1 MIIMAL
7 DHTRYY
13 FHVVNNPTDLEI
25 TTPMLFFTRFITHY
39 CAPVFVLLAGTSA
52 YLYGSKKT
60 KPELF
65 KFLFSRGLWL
75 IFLEIF
81 LNDFLWFFD
90 KDFVHIQ
97 LQIIWIIGFSMI
109 CLSFLIYLPQ
119 KVILIIGILLI
130 AGHNLLDSVTME
142 GNSLKSIIWYIL
154 HQESTF
160 ALSENRSV
168 GISYPL
174 LPWPGIMMLGYCLG
188 VFYKKEF
195 IASTRKKWLLW
206 IGLGMTILFFILRG
220 INIYGDPFPW
230 SQQKNLTYT
239 ILSFLNV
246 TKYPASLAYLLITLG
261 PSLIFL
267 SATENIKNK
276 LTDFIL
282 VFGRVPL
289 FFYFLHIFVLH
300 ATATFIGGNLKG
312 WLFHGEGFNSLPLG
326 VNGYSL
332 GIVYIIWICLIL
344 VLYPLCKQYMKYKI
358 NNRDKWWLSYL

>member
-1 MIIMAL
+1 
-7 DHTRYY
+7 
-13 FHVVNNPTDLEI
+13 
-25 TTPMLFFTRFITHY
+25 
-39 CAPVFVLLAGTSA
+39 
-52 YLYGSKKT
+52 
-60 KPELF
+60 
-65 KFLFSRGLWL
+65 
-75 IFLEIF
+75 
-81 LNDFLWFFD
+81 
-90 KDFVHIQ
+90 
-97 LQIIWIIGFSMI
+97 
-109 CLSFLIYLPQ
+109 
-119 KVILIIGILLI
+119 
-130 AGHNLLDSVTME
+130 
-142 GNSLKSIIWYIL
+142 
-154 HQESTF
+154 
-160 ALSENRSV
+160 
-168 GISYPL
+168 
-174 LPWPGIMMLGYCLG
+174 
-188 VFYKKEF
+188 
-195 IASTRKKWLLW
+195 
-206 IGLGMTILFFILRG
+206 MTILFFILRG